1 MADKNLPGL
10 LVLATLVFLIAPCFL
25 LVYIIIYNQRKKRHH
40 TEKVAMKLAF
50 EEEIVKTQLEVQEQ
64 TMQTVGAD
72 LHDSIGQLLS
82 LTALTLGSIELEDLG
97 KIQNKIDAAID
108 LTGRSIKELRQL
120 GRLLHG
126 EQAIAAGL
134 DKAINQEITWIERS
148 GRYKVHYEYNTQP
161 AGERDADKDLF
172 VFRIVQEVLNNIIK
186 HAEATEISIKLNYTA
201 LQMQLTIADNGRGF
215 EPELL
220 SPDKKGMGLH
230 GMRKRASIIGG
241 ELKIISSPGN
251 GSVLEIFIPYP

>member
-1 MADKNLPGL
+1 
-10 LVLATLVFLIAPCFL
+10 
-25 LVYIIIYNQRKKRHH
+25 
-40 TEKVAMKLAF
+40 MKLAF

-97 KIQNKIDAAID
+97 KVQNKIDAAID

-134 DKAINQEITWIERS
+134 HKAIDQEVTWIERS
-148 GRYKVHYEYNTQP
+148 GRFIVNYEHNTQP
-161 AGERDADKDLF
+161 SDERDADKDLF
-172 VFRIVQEVLNNIIK
+172 AFRIVQEVLNNIIK
-186 HAEATEISIKLNYTA
+186 HAEATQIDIKLNYTDA
-201 LQMQLTIADNGRGF
+201 AMQLSIADNGKGF

-230 GMRKRASIIGG
+230 SMRKRAAIIGG
-241 ELKIISSPGN
+241 ELKITSSAGN
-251 GSVLEIFIPYP
+251 GSAFEIFIPYP